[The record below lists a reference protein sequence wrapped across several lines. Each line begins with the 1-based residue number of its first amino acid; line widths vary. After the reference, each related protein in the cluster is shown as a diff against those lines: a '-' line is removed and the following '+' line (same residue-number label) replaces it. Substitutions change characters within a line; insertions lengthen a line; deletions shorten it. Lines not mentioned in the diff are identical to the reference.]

1 MRGVFME
8 KIMRK
13 IKPLYLAVGVIVLL
27 VILAVALYFIFVRN
41 NNFSQNRGTYV
52 LNASILAKNH
62 VRL

>member
-27 VILAVALYFIFVRN
+27 VILAAALYFIFVRN